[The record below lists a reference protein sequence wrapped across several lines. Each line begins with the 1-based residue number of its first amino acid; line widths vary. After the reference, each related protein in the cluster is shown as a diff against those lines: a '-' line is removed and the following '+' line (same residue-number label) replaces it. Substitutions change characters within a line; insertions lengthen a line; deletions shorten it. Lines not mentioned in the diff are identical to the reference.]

1 MNTNIGILFT
11 NLGPYH
17 LSRIE
22 ACVKYF
28 QKYKMNIIAIELA
41 RSQEEYPWQAKREDY
56 NFPIFSIVQ
65 NTVLEK
71 INFFHLLFKVNYGL
85 NKINPD
91 VVVISGYSEPGML
104 FALLWGIF
112 HDRPTILL
120 SPSKEDDKSR
130 KWWKEKLKVF
140 IVEKYTSSLVGGK
153 AHKEYLIKLGIPEK
167 AIFFGYNVVGN
178 NIFHPDNIR
187 HLPNPL
193 TKPYFFAINRFVTK
207 KNLTLLINAY
217 AEYRKIKGDLSW
229 DLVLSGDGKL
239 RPQIEKQINTL
250 NLINFIH
257 LPGFLQQEEL
267 LPYFAHANCF
277 VHASIQEQWGL
288 VVNEAMAAGLP
299 VIVSNRC
306 GCFEDLVMEGING
319 FGFDPQDQQ
328 ALTQLMLK
336 MSSEEVDLIAMGE
349 ASSQH
354 IQKYSPDY
362 FAQGLMQAVEY
373 SLAQS

>member
-28 QKYKMNIIAIELA
+28 QKCKMNIIAIELA
-41 RSQEEYPWQAKREDY
+41 QLQKEYPWEAKREDY

-85 NKINPD
+85 TKINPD

-104 FALLWGIF
+104 FALLWSIF
-112 HDRPTILL
+112 HNRPTILL

-140 IVEKYTSSLVGGK
+140 IVQKYTSALVGGK

-167 AIFFGYNVVGN
+167 AIFLGYNVVGN

-193 TKPYFFAINRFVTK
+193 AKPYFFAINRFVTK
-207 KNLTLLINAY
+207 KNLTLLIDAY
-217 AEYRKIKGDLSW
+217 AEYHKIKGDLSW
-229 DLVLSGDGKL
+229 NLVLSGDGKL
-239 RPQIEKQINTL
+239 RFQIEKQIDAL
-250 NLINFIH
+250 NLTNFIH

-299 VIVSNRC
+299 VIVSDRC
-306 GCFEDLVMEGING
+306 GCFEDLVIKGVNG
-319 FGFDPQDQQ
+319 FGFDPENQQ
-328 ALTQLMLK
+328 ELTQLMLK
-336 MSSEEVDLIAMGE
+336 MSSEEIDLAAMGE
-349 ASSQH
+349 ASLQH

-373 SLAQS
+373 SLAHS